1 MPLVSLEAR
10 SASTLQRQLRDGLRA
25 LILHGPIVRGVR
37 LPSSRTLAL
46 KLGVSRNTV
55 LFAYEELATEQ
66 LVTGQIGSGT
76 QSRPTQHLR
85 ASPLPTARRFMS
97 SELPATLRAGRVVPF
112 LVIVADQP
120 VGPA

>member
-76 QSRPTQHLR
+76 RV
-85 ASPLPTARRFMS
+85 ACDAATARFTD
-97 SELPATLRAGRVVPF
+97 PDGQAIYVVG
-112 LVIVADQP
+112 VRRR
-120 VGPA
+120 

>member
-1 MPLVSLEAR
+1 MPQVSLEAR

-25 LILHGPIVRGVR
+25 LILHGPIMRGVR

-76 QSRPTQHLR
+76 RVACDAT
-85 ASPLPTARRFMS
+85 TARFTD
-97 SELPATLRAGRVVPF
+97 PDGQAIYVVG
-112 LVIVADQP
+112 VRRR
-120 VGPA
+120 

>member
-1 MPLVSLEAR
+1 LKKAARVPIPQVSLETR

-25 LILHGPIVRGVR
+25 LILHGPIARGVR

-66 LVTGQIGSGT
+66 VLTGQIGSGT
-76 QSRPTQHLR
+76 RVACEAT
-85 ASPLPTARRFMS
+85 TARFTDPDGQAIY
-97 SELPATLRAGRVVPF
+97 LVGVLRR
-112 LVIVADQP
+112 
-120 VGPA
+120 

>member
-66 LVTGQIGSGT
+66 LVTGQIESGT
-76 QSRPTQHLR
+76 RV
-85 ASPLPTARRFMS
+85 ACDAATARFTD
-97 SELPATLRAGRVVPF
+97 PDGQAIYVVG
-112 LVIVADQP
+112 VRRR
-120 VGPA
+120 